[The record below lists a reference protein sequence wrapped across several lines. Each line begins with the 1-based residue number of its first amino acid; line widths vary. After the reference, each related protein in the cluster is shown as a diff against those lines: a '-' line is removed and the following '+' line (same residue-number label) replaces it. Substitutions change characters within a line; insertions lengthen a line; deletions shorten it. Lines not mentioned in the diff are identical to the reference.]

1 MGWTYIE
8 EEASNIIHPIEENVG
23 FVATQS
29 RRYVEPEIVVLSS
42 KDVEQR
48 NILDDDF
55 IDDDC
60 LDEELSS
67 GDEENNLQG
76 DDDIDSDWG
85 KWI

>member
-1 MGWTYIE
+1 MPENEDSNDAETNFVDGMNIE
-8 EEASNIIHPIEENVG
+8 EEPSNIIHPIEENVG

-29 RRYVEPEIVVLSS
+29 RRDVEPKIVVLSS

-60 LDEELSS
+60 LDEEL
-67 GDEENNLQG
+67 
-76 DDDIDSDWG
+76 
-85 KWI
+85 